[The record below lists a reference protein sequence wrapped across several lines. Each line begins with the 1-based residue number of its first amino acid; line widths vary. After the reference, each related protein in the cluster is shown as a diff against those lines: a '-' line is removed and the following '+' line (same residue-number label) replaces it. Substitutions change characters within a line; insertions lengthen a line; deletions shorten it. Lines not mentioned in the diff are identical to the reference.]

1 MKLNLF
7 ASVLFAS
14 ALGGACFAEG
24 APAGSPAGSP
34 SAATAGAPGATAA
47 ATPLK
52 HGFDPNTQICK
63 WTDEIGTRLGRT
75 KVCMTRAQWEQQSRD
90 AQDDLNDTVHRS
102 AEAGVPGG

>member
-7 ASVLFAS
+7 ATVLFAS
-14 ALGGACFAEG
+14 ALGGACFADG
-24 APAGSPAGSP
+24 APAGSP
-34 SAATAGAPGATAA
+34 SAATAGAPGATAT

-52 HGFDPNTQICK
+52 HGYDPNTQICK

-90 AQDDLNDTVHRS
+90 AQDDLDDTVHRG